1 MKKNILLTLMA
12 LMCAMYGKGSFYD
25 VKIGDLYYDLH
36 SYSGNTATVTSPS
49 SSSEKYSG
57 DIVIPSSVT
66 YEGTTY
72 SVTEIGGAFY
82 RCTDITSV
90 TIPGSIINIEYS
102 YSYWGTFEGCTG
114 LISVVIGDGVQQI
127 GGKAFYGCTSLTSV
141 TIPNSVTTI
150 GASAFKGCTAL
161 VSITIPNSV
170 TSIGEETC
178 SGCTGLTSITIPNS
192 VTSIDSYAFYGCTGL
207 TSVTIPNS
215 VTKLGYCA
223 FQGCTNLASAKI
235 SDNLKTIEYG
245 TFKGCSRLASVIIG
259 CNVTEIENA
268 YDSNGGAFEDC
279 SSLLSIDFPTSMTYI
294 GGNALK
300 GCKSL
305 TSLTIPD
312 NITEIGTAA
321 FEDCSRIMTLSLG
334 NGIKAIKSSA
344 FYNCTRLTQV
354 YYQGSLSEWCNI
366 EFGYSSSNPLCNGGK
381 LYIDNQLVTDV
392 SIPNTITAIKPYAF
406 SNYSFLASV
415 IIPSSVKTIYVGAFE
430 YCTGLVSIT
439 IPNSV
444 TSIKNSAF
452 SGCTGL
458 TSVTIPNSVT
468 SIEAQAFDNCIGLTS
483 MTIPNS
489 VTSIESNAFRNC
501 EGLTSLTI
509 GNSVVSIGKNAFS
522 HCTGLTA
529 VVIPNSVTEMG
540 EGAFEQCTNLESVVI
555 SDNLVAIE
563 VKTFNRCYNLSSVTF
578 GKNIREIGKNTSIY
592 SREGA
597 FEGCSKLTAITIP
610 NSVTKIGYHSFYR
623 CSLKYVTI
631 GTGIQEIEDRCF
643 DYDSSEET
651 LVTIKATIPPA
662 IQEKTFSKQTILYVP
677 CEAKDLY
684 QAASDWKDY
693 KDQIYGLSYDVN
705 LSATEGGFA
714 KITSSD
720 CSSNTITIE
729 ATTQSTESYEFVR
742 WSDGN
747 TENPR
752 TMTMT
757 EDINLT
763 AEFSTRTY
771 TISVTC
777 DPQQGKVTGGGE
789 YTYHTD
795 VTIEAIPNE
804 GYEFDYWDVN
814 GSHWGDN
821 PLQIWVSENQTFR
834 AIFKEREHTITV
846 TCNPQQGNVIG
857 GGTYADGA
865 QVTLVA
871 IANKGYEFAQWS
883 NGITDNPYLL
893 TATADLTLEAQFIP
907 ATAVENVS
915 ADGTTPQKIVRD
927 GQVYILRNGKT
938 YTTTG
943 VEVK

>member
-1 MKKNILLTLMA
+1 MKKNILFTLIA

-192 VTSIDSYAFYGCTGL
+192 VTTIGRSAFTGCTGLTSITIPNGVTSIENNSFKNCTSLTSITIPNNVTSIGSYAFKDCTGLTSVSIGNNVTSIGFSSFENCTSLTAITIPNSVTSIENYAFKGCNRLMSITLGKGITTMGEAFSDCTRLLQVYYQGDINDWCHILFGGSHANPLCYAKKLYIDNKEVVNVSIPNTVTTLNDYVFYNYSNLLSIDIPNTITSIGNDAFFNCKGL

-215 VTKLGYCA
+215 VTDIGWAAFSYCSGISSIVIPNGLISTSGT
-223 FQGCTNLASAKI
+223 FSHCTNLTSVVLPNSI
-235 SDNLKTIEYG
+235 TDIGSL
-245 TFKGCSRLASVIIG
+245 TFS
-259 CNVTEIENA
+259 E
-268 YDSNGGAFEDC
+268 C
-279 SSLLSIDFPTSMTYI
+279 SSL
-294 GGNALK
+294 A
-300 GCKSL
+300 
-305 TSLTIPD
+305 
-312 NITEIGTAA
+312 
-321 FEDCSRIMTLSLG
+321 
-334 NGIKAIKSSA
+334 
-344 FYNCTRLTQV
+344 
-354 YYQGSLSEWCNI
+354 
-366 EFGYSSSNPLCNGGK
+366 
-381 LYIDNQLVTDV
+381 
-392 SIPNTITAIKPYAF
+392 
-406 SNYSFLASV
+406 
-415 IIPSSVKTIYVGAFE
+415 
-430 YCTGLVSIT
+430 SIT
-439 IPNSV
+439 IPNGVTHIGGSAFESCTSLTSVIIPNSV
-444 TSIKNSAF
+444 TQMEHSAF
-452 SGCTGL
+452 EGCTNLESVRISDNL
-458 TSVTIPNSVT
+458 TTIEEGTFKDCSNLVSVIIGNNVQEIKGSSSIGGAFEGCYRLPAVTIPNSVT
-468 SIEAQAFDNCIGLTS
+468 KLGDYTFYKCSNLKSIKIG
-483 MTIPNS
+483 
-489 VTSIESNAFRNC
+489 
-501 EGLTSLTI
+501 
-509 GNSVVSIGKNAFS
+509 
-522 HCTGLTA
+522 
-529 VVIPNSVTEMG
+529 TEI
-540 EGAFEQCTNLESVVI
+540 T
-555 SDNLVAIE
+555 
-563 VKTFNRCYNLSSVTF
+563 
-578 GKNIREIGKNTSIY
+578 EIGAKCFRDYYIY
-592 SREGA
+592 APQDNREVY
-597 FEGCSKLTAITIP
+597 ITI
-610 NSVTKIGYHSFYR
+610 
-623 CSLKYVTI
+623 
-631 GTGIQEIEDRCF
+631 Q
-643 DYDSSEET
+643 
-651 LVTIKATIPPA
+651 ATIPPV
-662 IQEKTFSKQTILYVP
+662 IGYNTFSNKAIIYAP
-677 CEAKDLY
+677 CETKDLY

-729 ATTQSTESYEFVR
+729 ATTQSPESYEFVR

-747 TENPR
+747 TETPR
-752 TMTMT
+752 TITMT

-763 AEFSTRTY
+763 AEFSTRIY

-804 GYEFDYWDVN
+804 GYEFAYWEVD

-834 AIFKEREHTITV
+834 AIFKEIEHTITV
-846 TCNPQQGNVIG
+846 TCDPQQGTVTG
-857 GGTYADGA
+857 AGTYTHGA

-871 IANKGYEFAQWS
+871 IANEGYEFAQWS
-883 NGITDNPYLL
+883 NGVTDNPYLL
-893 TATADLTLEAQFIP
+893 TATADLILEAQFIP
-907 ATAVENVS
+907 ATAVDNVS
-915 ADGTTPQKIVRD
+915 ADGSTPQKIIRD

>member
-1 MKKNILLTLMA
+1 MKKNILFTLIA

-192 VTSIDSYAFYGCTGL
+192 VTTIGRSAFTGCTGLTSITIPNGVTSIENNSFKNCTSLTSITIPNNVTSIGSYAFKDCTGLTSVSIGNNVTSIGFSSFENCTSLTAITIPNSVTSIENYAFKGCNRLMSITLGKGITTMGEAFSDCTRLLQVYYQGDINDWCHILFGGSHANPLCYAKKLYIDNKEVVNVSIPNTVTTLNDYVFYNYSNLLSIDIPNTITSIGNDAFFNCKGL

-215 VTKLGYCA
+215 VTDIGWAAFSYCSGISSIVIPNGLISTSGT
-223 FQGCTNLASAKI
+223 FSHCTNLTSVVLPNSI
-235 SDNLKTIEYG
+235 TDIGSL
-245 TFKGCSRLASVIIG
+245 TFS
-259 CNVTEIENA
+259 E
-268 YDSNGGAFEDC
+268 C
-279 SSLLSIDFPTSMTYI
+279 SSL
-294 GGNALK
+294 A
-300 GCKSL
+300 
-305 TSLTIPD
+305 
-312 NITEIGTAA
+312 
-321 FEDCSRIMTLSLG
+321 
-334 NGIKAIKSSA
+334 
-344 FYNCTRLTQV
+344 
-354 YYQGSLSEWCNI
+354 
-366 EFGYSSSNPLCNGGK
+366 
-381 LYIDNQLVTDV
+381 
-392 SIPNTITAIKPYAF
+392 
-406 SNYSFLASV
+406 
-415 IIPSSVKTIYVGAFE
+415 
-430 YCTGLVSIT
+430 SIT
-439 IPNSV
+439 IPNGVTHIGGSAFESCTSLTSVIIPNSV
-444 TSIKNSAF
+444 TQMEHSAF
-452 SGCTGL
+452 EGCTNLESVRISDNL
-458 TSVTIPNSVT
+458 TTIEEGTFKDCSNLVSVIIGNNVQEIKGSSSIGGAFEGCYRLPAVTIPNSVT
-468 SIEAQAFDNCIGLTS
+468 KLGDYTFYKCSNLKSIKIG
-483 MTIPNS
+483 
-489 VTSIESNAFRNC
+489 
-501 EGLTSLTI
+501 
-509 GNSVVSIGKNAFS
+509 
-522 HCTGLTA
+522 
-529 VVIPNSVTEMG
+529 TEI
-540 EGAFEQCTNLESVVI
+540 T
-555 SDNLVAIE
+555 
-563 VKTFNRCYNLSSVTF
+563 
-578 GKNIREIGKNTSIY
+578 EIGAKCFRDYYIY
-592 SREGA
+592 APQDNREVY
-597 FEGCSKLTAITIP
+597 ITI
-610 NSVTKIGYHSFYR
+610 
-623 CSLKYVTI
+623 
-631 GTGIQEIEDRCF
+631 Q
-643 DYDSSEET
+643 
-651 LVTIKATIPPA
+651 ATIPPV
-662 IQEKTFSKQTILYVP
+662 IGYNTFSNKAIIYAP
-677 CEAKDLY
+677 CETKDLY

-729 ATTQSTESYEFVR
+729 ATTQSPESYEFVR

-747 TENPR
+747 TETPR
-752 TMTMT
+752 TITMT

-763 AEFSTRTY
+763 AEFSTRIY

-804 GYEFDYWDVN
+804 GYEFAYWEVD

-834 AIFKEREHTITV
+834 AIFKEIEHTITV
-846 TCNPQQGNVIG
+846 TCDPQQGTVTG
-857 GGTYADGA
+857 AGTYTHGA

-871 IANKGYEFAQWS
+871 IANEGYEFAQWS
-883 NGITDNPYLL
+883 NGVTDNPYLL
-893 TATADLTLEAQFIP
+893 TATADLILEAQFIP
-907 ATAVENVS
+907 ATAVDNVS
-915 ADGTTPQKIVRD
+915 ADGTTPQKIIRD

>member
-1 MKKNILLTLMA
+1 MKKNILFTLLA
-12 LMCAMYGKGSFYD
+12 LVCVVYAQAGK
-25 VKIGDLYYDLH
+25 VKIGDLYYYL
-36 SYSGNTATVTSPS
+36 YSTDNTAAVTSPS
-49 SSSEKYSG
+49 SSSDKYSR

-72 SVTEIGGAFY
+72 SVMSIGYGAF
-82 RCTDITSV
+82 S
-90 TIPGSIINIEYS
+90 N
-102 YSYWGTFEGCTG
+102 CTG
-114 LISVVIGDGVQQI
+114 I
-127 GGKAFYGCTSLTSV
+127 T
-141 TIPNSVTTI
+141 
-150 GASAFKGCTAL
+150 
-161 VSITIPNSV
+161 SITIPYSV
-170 TSIGEETC
+170 ESIGDYAFY
-178 SGCTGLTSITIPNS
+178 GCTGLTSITIPNS
-192 VTSIDSYAFYGCTGL
+192 VTSIGSGAFLDCTGLTSITIPNSVTSIGGAAFCDCTGLSSVTIPNSVTSIENSAFSGCTGL

-294 GGNALK
+294 GGNAFK

-334 NGIKAIKSSA
+334 NGIKAIESSA

-444 TSIKNSAF
+444 TSI
-452 SGCTGL
+452 
-458 TSVTIPNSVT
+458 
-468 SIEAQAFDNCIGLTS
+468 EAQAFDNCIGLTS

-509 GNSVVSIGKNAFS
+509 GNSVVSIGENAFS

-563 VKTFNRCYNLSSVTF
+563 VKTFNGCYNLSSVTF

-597 FEGCSKLTAITIP
+597 FERCHKLTAITIP

-865 QVTLVA
+865 QVTLAA
-871 IANKGYEFAQWS
+871 IASKGYEFAQWS
-883 NGITDNPYLL
+883 NGVTDNPYLL

-907 ATAVENVS
+907 ATAVDNVS
-915 ADGTTPQKIVRD
+915 ADGTTPQKIIRD